1 MASSAARALPTHADL
16 ARLDPDG
23 AYEILGGEVVE
34 KAAPSGEHGDAQ
46 AGLNELVRPPFHR
59 RAGGEGG
66 PGGWW
71 ILGEVEVELGPH
83 DLVRPDL
90 VGWRR
95 ERLPDRPTG
104 SPQRLR
110 PDWVCEILSP
120 ATARRDL
127 GQKAL
132 LYHRFEVP
140 WYWTVDPVAGFV
152 QVLRHTPEGY
162 LVDAVAGPGEPARL
176 HPFDAVALDLG
187 RLFGAE

>member
-1 MASSAARALPTHADL
+1 MTSAARPTRRPATYEDL
-16 ARLDPDG
+16 LAVPDRFVAQILDG
-23 AYEILGGEVVE
+23 
-34 KAAPSGEHGDAQ
+34 
-46 AGLNELVRPPFHR
+46 ELVTLPRPSLDHGEAAWGLTAALDGPFR
-59 RAGGEGG
+59 RGRGG

-71 ILGEVEVELGPH
+71 ILAEPEVHLGT
-83 DLVRPDL
+83 DVVVPDL
-90 VGWRR
+90 AGWRR
-95 ERLPDRPTG
+95 DKVPERPRGAYATAA
-104 SPQRLR
+104 

-120 ATARRDL
+120 STARRDL